1 MAKEKLDGEV
11 ETVTI
16 LGDIVSKE
24 VKVLEYFGHRS
35 AMDCL

>member
-16 LGDIVSKE
+16 LGDIVSKK
-24 VKVLEYFGHRS
+24 VKVLEYFGLLG
-35 AMDCL
+35 AVDCW